1 MVQWRFGMLANDVF
15 SSRCHPIFSV
25 LEEFVTYK
33 RIFLHFIVENQ
44 EVKAIRRFLGR
55 CCCNA
60 LASHNRGDDHATKH
74 ACRRPLIRGG
84 LECFYLRKL
93 FPGRLL
99 DIELVAANAVEIPF
113 SVFIAIE
120 RLRKLATENPLVA
133 WYLFDASG
141 STSQKRYGWTISL
154 TFQEV
159 FLSVGNVR

>member
-44 EVKAIRRFLGR
+44 EVKAIRRFLGI
-55 CCCNA
+55 CCWKA
-60 LASHNRGDDHATKH
+60 LPGHNRGDDHAMKQ
-74 ACRRPLIRGG
+74 ACRRRLIRGG

-154 TFQEV
+154 NFQEV